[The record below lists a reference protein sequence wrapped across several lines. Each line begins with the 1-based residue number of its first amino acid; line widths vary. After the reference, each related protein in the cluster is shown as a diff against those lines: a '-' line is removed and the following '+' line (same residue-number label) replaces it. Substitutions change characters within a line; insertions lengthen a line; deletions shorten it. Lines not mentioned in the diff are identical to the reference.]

1 MRLYAIFLGVF
12 FVLILFAAFGSCD
25 TTYTEISVEKPVD
38 TGHKRIFSEGDL
50 AVEKVTIE
58 GHEYLLFYGRLATAP
73 SAVHNENCPC
83 KLKKDENYE

>member
-1 MRLYAIFLGVF
+1 MRLYAILLSVF
-12 FVLILFAAFGSCD
+12 CAIFFTTMSSCSG
-25 TTYTEISVEKPVD
+25 TYAETDVKKSANVS
-38 TGHKRIFSEGDL
+38 HKRIFSKGDL